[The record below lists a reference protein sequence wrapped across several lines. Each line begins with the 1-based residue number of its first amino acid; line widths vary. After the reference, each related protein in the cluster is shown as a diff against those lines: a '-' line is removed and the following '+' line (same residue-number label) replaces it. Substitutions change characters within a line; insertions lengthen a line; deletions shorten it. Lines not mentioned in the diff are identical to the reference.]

1 MKKEAQT
8 EAIPNTSLEDIRRII
23 SEFDND
29 FDDPFTA
36 LQDIADILGIDK
48 KIDESD
54 DDDDDDDEDEDD
66 DIFDDDDD

>member
-8 EAIPNTSLEDIRRII
+8 KAAPDTSLEDIRRII

-54 DDDDDDDEDEDD
+54 DDDEDDIEDDGD